1 VPIRQLHEQFVARQR
16 ARTPTQSKAKSAARD
31 LKSKADIEDL
41 ETLADQMAQA
51 LIAEEQSLNSP

>member
-1 VPIRQLHEQFVARQR
+1 MARQR